1 MSISHAPPDK
11 PETPEPETP
20 APESPEPDTPKS
32 DTSHP
37 GVSKSVP
44 SKASSGADAGDDA
57 PATGS
62 ATAPELERLTST
74 KVRRTRVPRW
84 VRRTSGPLVLL
95 ALWQVLTA
103 TGALS
108 ADVLASPGTIARVA
122 GDLVSDGSL
131 TSAMGVSLQ
140 RVALGLLFG
149 VVVGTSLALVSGL
162 FRIGED
168 LVDASVQM
176 LRTVPFVGLIPL
188 FIIWFG
194 IGEAPKIAIITL
206 GVSFPLYLN
215 VYAGIRNVD
224 AQLIEAGQ
232 SLGLSRWGLV
242 RHVVLPGALPGA
254 MTGLRYSLGIAWLAL
269 VFAEQVNADSGLGF
283 LMVQARDFL
292 RTDVIVV
299 CLIVY
304 AFLGLAADFV
314 VRTLE
319 RVLLRWRPTFT
330 GQ

>member
-1 MSISHAPPDK
+1 MSISHAPPH
-11 PETPEPETP
+11 P
-20 APESPEPDTPKS
+20 AAPDISPKS
-32 DTSHP
+32 PSSPSP
-37 GVSKSVP
+37 GAGPELQTLVP
-44 SKASSGADAGDDA
+44 S
-57 PATGS
+57 
-62 ATAPELERLTST
+62 ST
-74 KVRRTRVPRW
+74 RRTRIPRW
-84 VRRTSGPLVLL
+84 LRRTSGPLTLL
-95 ALWQVLTA
+95 ALWQVLSA
-103 TGALS
+103 TGVLAG
-108 ADVLASPGTIARVA
+108 DVLASPGTVARVA
-122 GDLVSDGSL
+122 GDLIENGSL
-131 TSAMGVSLQ
+131 QNAMGVSLQ

-149 VVVGTSLALVSGL
+149 TVVGTALALVSGL

-215 VYAGIRNVD
+215 VYAGIRGVD
-224 AQLIEAGQ
+224 AQLIEAGE

-242 RHVVLPGALPGA
+242 RHVILPGALPGA
-254 MTGLRYSLGIAWLAL
+254 MTGLRYSLGISWLAL
-269 VFAEQVNADSGLGF
+269 VFAEQVNADAGLGF

-299 CLIVY
+299 CLVVY
-304 AFLGLAADFV
+304 AFLGLTADFV

-319 RVLLRWRPTFT
+319 RLLLRWRPTFT
-330 GQ
+330 GR

>member
-1 MSISHAPPDK
+1 MSISHAPPD
-11 PETPEPETP
+11 PDVVAEPP
-20 APESPEPDTPKS
+20 APEAVPTDSDSGTETDPDSVGRPEL
-32 DTSHP
+32 
-37 GVSKSVP
+37 VRLVP
-44 SKASSGADAGDDA
+44 S
-57 PATGS
+57 
-62 ATAPELERLTST
+62 ST
-74 KVRRTRVPRW
+74 RRTRVPRW
-84 VRRTSGPLVLL
+84 LRRTSGPVLL
-95 ALWQVLTA
+95 LILWQLLSSTGVLTP
-103 TGALS
+103 
-108 ADVLASPGTIARVA
+108 DVLASPGTIARVA

-131 TSAMGVSLQ
+131 PNAMGVSLQ
-140 RVALGLLFG
+140 RVAIGLLFG
-149 VVVGTSLALVSGL
+149 VVVGTGLALVSGL
-162 FRIGED
+162 FRVGED

-215 VYAGIRNVD
+215 VYAGIRGVD
-224 AQLIEAGQ
+224 AQLIEAGE

-254 MTGLRYSLGIAWLAL
+254 MTGLRYSLGISWLAL
-269 VFAEQVNADSGLGF
+269 VFAEQINADAGIGF

-304 AFLGLAADFV
+304 AFLGLLADFV

-319 RVLLRWRPTFT
+319 RLLLQWRPTFT
-330 GQ
+330 GR

>member
-1 MSISHAPPDK
+1 MSISHAPPD
-11 PETPEPETP
+11 
-20 APESPEPDTPKS
+20 SLPDIS
-32 DTSHP
+32 EI
-37 GVSKSVP
+37 SKSVEGTP
-44 SKASSGADAGDDA
+44 
-57 PATGS
+57 PTG
-62 ATAPELERLTST
+62 PELVPIIPSST
-74 KVRRTRVPRW
+74 RRTRVPRW
-84 VRRTSGPLVLL
+84 LRRTSGPLALL
-95 ALWQVLTA
+95 ALWQLLSSTGVLA
-103 TGALS
+103 K
-108 ADVLASPGTIARVA
+108 DILASPGTIAGVA
-122 GDLVSDGSL
+122 RDLIADGSL

-140 RVALGLLFG
+140 RVAIGLLLG
-149 VVVGTSLALVSGL
+149 ALVGTSLALVSGL

-194 IGEAPKIAIITL
+194 IGEAPKVAIITL

-215 VYAGIRNVD
+215 VYAGIRGVD
-224 AQLIEAGQ
+224 SQLIEAGE

-242 RHVVLPGALPGA
+242 RHVILPGALPGA

-269 VFAEQVNADSGLGF
+269 VFAEQINADSGIGF

-304 AFLGLAADFV
+304 AFLGLVADFI

-319 RVLLRWRPTFT
+319 RLLLQWRPTFT
-330 GQ
+330 GR

>member
-1 MSISHAPPDK
+1 MSISHAPP
-11 PETPEPETP
+11 
-20 APESPEPDTPKS
+20 
-32 DTSHP
+32 
-37 GVSKSVP
+37 G
-44 SKASSGADAGDDA
+44 SSGPDMSPISKDGPSDQAASGPGHA
-57 PATGS
+57 AH
-62 ATAPELERLTST
+62 AAPELEPIAPAST
-74 KVRRTRVPRW
+74 RRARVPRW
-84 VRRTSGPLVLL
+84 LRRTSGPLLLL
-95 ALWQVLTA
+95 ALWQLLSSTGVLTP
-103 TGALS
+103 
-108 ADVLASPGTIARVA
+108 DVLASPGTIARV
-122 GDLVSDGSL
+122 GRDLITDGSL
-131 TSAMGVSLQ
+131 PGAMGVSLQ
-140 RVALGLLFG
+140 RVAVGLLLG
-149 VVVGTSLALVSGL
+149 TLVGTGLALVSGL

-194 IGEAPKIAIITL
+194 IGETPKVAIITL

-215 VYAGIRNVD
+215 VYAGIRGVD
-224 AQLIEAGQ
+224 SQLIEAGE

-242 RHVVLPGALPGA
+242 RHVILPGALPGA

-269 VFAEQVNADSGLGF
+269 VFAEQINADAGIGF

-304 AFLGLAADFV
+304 AFLGLLADFV

-319 RVLLRWRPTFT
+319 RLLLQWRPTFT
-330 GQ
+330 GR

>member
-1 MSISHAPPDK
+1 MSISHAPPDPGVVAK
-11 PETPEPETP
+11 SAAPDAVP
-20 APESPEPDTPKS
+20 ADSDAPSHADSVGSPEL
-32 DTSHP
+32 
-37 GVSKSVP
+37 VRLVP
-44 SKASSGADAGDDA
+44 S
-57 PATGS
+57 
-62 ATAPELERLTST
+62 ST
-74 KVRRTRVPRW
+74 RRTRVPRW
-84 VRRTSGPLVLL
+84 LRRTSGPLLL
-95 ALWQVLTA
+95 LILWQLLSSTGVLT
-103 TGALS
+103 T
-108 ADVLASPGTIARVA
+108 DVLASPGTIARVA
-122 GDLVSDGSL
+122 GDLVADGSL
-131 TSAMGVSLQ
+131 PNAMGVSLQ
-140 RVALGLLFG
+140 RVAIGLLFG
-149 VVVGTSLALVSGL
+149 VVVGTGLALVSGL
-162 FRIGED
+162 FRVGED

-215 VYAGIRNVD
+215 VYAGIRGVD
-224 AQLIEAGQ
+224 AQLIEAGE

-254 MTGLRYSLGIAWLAL
+254 MTGLRYSLGISWLAL
-269 VFAEQVNADSGLGF
+269 VFAEQINADAGIGF

-304 AFLGLAADFV
+304 AFLGLLADFV

-319 RVLLRWRPTFT
+319 RLLLQWRPTFT
-330 GQ
+330 GR

>member
-1 MSISHAPPDK
+1 MSISHAPPDPASDISGISK
-11 PETPEPETP
+11 SGGP
-20 APESPEPDTPKS
+20 APDVRDADDSRPPEPDLVPL
-32 DTSHP
+32 
-37 GVSKSVP
+37 VP
-44 SKASSGADAGDDA
+44 S
-57 PATGS
+57 
-62 ATAPELERLTST
+62 ST
-74 KVRRTRVPRW
+74 RRARVPRW
-84 VRRTSGPLVLL
+84 LRRTCGPLALL
-95 ALWQVLTA
+95 ALWQLLSSTGVLT
-103 TGALS
+103 
-108 ADVLASPGTIARVA
+108 DDILASPGTIAGVA
-122 GDLVSDGSL
+122 QDLLADGSL

-140 RVALGLLFG
+140 RVAVGLLLG
-149 VVVGTSLALVSGL
+149 TVVGTSLALVSGL
-162 FRIGED
+162 FRVGED

-194 IGEAPKIAIITL
+194 IGEAPKVAIITL

-215 VYAGIRNVD
+215 VYAGIRGVD
-224 AQLIEAGQ
+224 SQLIEAGE

-242 RHVVLPGALPGA
+242 RHVILPGALPGA

-269 VFAEQVNADSGLGF
+269 VFAEQINADSGIGF

-304 AFLGLAADFV
+304 AFLGLIADFI

-319 RVLLRWRPTFT
+319 RLLLQWRPTFT
-330 GQ
+330 GR

>member
-1 MSISHAPPDK
+1 MSISHAPPG
-11 PETPEPETP
+11 
-20 APESPEPDTPKS
+20 SSEPDIS
-32 DTSHP
+32 DTSETGAP
-37 GVSKSVP
+37 QQ
-44 SKASSGADAGDDA
+44 AS
-57 PATGS
+57 
-62 ATAPELERLTST
+62 PELEPIVPAST
-74 KVRRTRVPRW
+74 RRTRVPRW
-84 VRRTSGPLVLL
+84 LRRTSGPVLLL
-95 ALWQVLTA
+95 ALWQLLSTTGMLT
-103 TGALS
+103 S
-108 ADVLASPGTIARVA
+108 DVLASPGTIARV
-122 GDLVSDGSL
+122 GRDLIADGSL
-131 TSAMGVSLQ
+131 PNAMGVSLQ
-140 RVALGLLFG
+140 RVAVGLLLG
-149 VVVGTSLALVSGL
+149 AVVGTGLALISGL

-215 VYAGIRNVD
+215 VYAGIRGVD
-224 AQLIEAGQ
+224 SQLIEAGE

-269 VFAEQVNADSGLGF
+269 VFAEQINADAGIGF

-304 AFLGLAADFV
+304 AFLGLLADFI

-319 RVLLRWRPTFT
+319 RLLLQWRPTFT
-330 GQ
+330 GR